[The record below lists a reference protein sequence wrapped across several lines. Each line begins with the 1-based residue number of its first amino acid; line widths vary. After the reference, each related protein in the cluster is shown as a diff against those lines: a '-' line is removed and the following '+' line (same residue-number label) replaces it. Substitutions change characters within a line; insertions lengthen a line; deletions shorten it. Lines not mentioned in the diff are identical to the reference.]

1 MSYKFTVDV
10 CATSA
15 NLGACFDFAGI
26 PVKGFYNSVYANY
39 SDNNEYT
46 VSIEGYGKNTLPK
59 NEENLIVCA
68 YKRVFE
74 VLDKPCNA
82 LNIHCVNRIPPN
94 SGMGSSAAAA
104 LGGIFLANAVLDNT
118 LSKEFM
124 LDIACEFEG
133 HPDNAAPVIYDG
145 AVITTQ
151 TDGKRLVKQIK
162 LVKDLYLAIA
172 VPDIKMPTA
181 LSRSVLPD
189 RYSRSD
195 LVKAISNSAFIIDA
209 MRDGNYPL
217 MGKLMMND
225 VVHIPYRKELIK
237 GYDDVV
243 TSAMENGA
251 CGCMISG
258 AGSTMI
264 SFCEDESTA
273 TKVKNAM
280 SKAFEKNGIQS
291 IQVQSVLYADKQ

>member
-39 SDNNEYT
+39 SDNYEYT
-46 VSIEGYGKNTLPK
+46 VSIEGYGKNTIPT
-59 NEENLIVCA
+59 NEENLIVRA

-74 VLDKPCNA
+74 VLDKPCNT
-82 LNIHCVNRIPPN
+82 LNIHCINRIPPN

-145 AVITTQ
+145 AVITAQ
-151 TDGKRLVKQIK
+151 IDGKRLVKQIK
-162 LVKDLYLAIA
+162 LVKDLHLAIA

-209 MRDGNYPL
+209 MRDGNYRL
-217 MGKLMMND
+217 MGELMMQD

-264 SFCEDESTA
+264 SFCEDECTA
-273 TKVKNAM
+273 TKVKIAM

-291 IQVQSVLYADKQ
+291 MQIQSVLYADK

>member
-1 MSYKFTVDV
+1 MPYEFTVDV

-26 PVKGFYNSVYANY
+26 PVKGFYNSVYANF
-39 SDNNEYT
+39 SENNEYF
-46 VSIEGYGKNTLPK
+46 VSIEGYGKGTLPT

-68 YKRVFE
+68 YKRVFN
-74 VLDKPCNA
+74 VLGKQCNA
-82 LNIHCVNRIPPN
+82 MNIHCINRIPPN

-104 LGGIFLANAVLDNT
+104 LGGIFLANAVLKNT

-133 HPDNAAPVIYDG
+133 HPDNAAPVIYDS
-145 AVITTQ
+145 AVITAQ

-162 LVKDLYLAIA
+162 LVKDLHLAIA
-172 VPDIKMPTA
+172 VPEIKMPTA

-243 TSAMENGA
+243 TSAMESGA
-251 CGCMISG
+251 YGCMISG

-264 SFCEDESTA
+264 SFCEDENTA
-273 TKVKNAM
+273 EKVKIAM
-280 SKAFEKNGIQS
+280 SNAFEKNGIKS
-291 IQVQSVLYADKQ
+291 IQIQSVLYADK

>member
-1 MSYKFTVDV
+1 MSYKFNVDV

-26 PVKGFYNSVYANY
+26 PVKDFYNSVYANF
-39 SDNNEYT
+39 SDNNAYS
-46 VSIEGYGKNTLPK
+46 VSIEGYGKSSIPT
-59 NEENLIVCA
+59 NEKNLIIRA
-68 YKRVFE
+68 YKRVF
-74 VLDKPCNA
+74 DRICKPCPT
-82 LNIHCVNRIPPN
+82 LDVHCINRIPPN

-104 LGGIFLANAVLDNT
+104 LGGIFLANAVLENT
-118 LSKEFM
+118 LSKELM

-151 TDGKRLVKQIK
+151 LDGKRLVKQIK
-162 LVKDLYLAIA
+162 LIKDLHLAIA
-172 VPDIKMPTA
+172 VPEIKMPTA

-209 MRDGNYPL
+209 MRDGDYQL
-217 MGKLMMND
+217 MGKLMMQD
-225 VVHIPYRKELIK
+225 VVHIPYRKDLIK

-243 TSAMENGA
+243 AKAMENGA
-251 CGCMISG
+251 YGCMISG

-264 SFCEDESTA
+264 SFCGDKTTA
-273 TKVKNAM
+273 QNVKIAM
-280 SKAFEKNGIQS
+280 ADVFEKNGVKS
-291 IQVQSVLYADKQ
+291 IQIQSVLYADK

>member
-39 SDNNEYT
+39 SDNKKYT
-46 VSIEGYGKNTLPK
+46 ISIEGYGKNTIPTS
-59 NEENLIVCA
+59 EENLIVCA

-74 VLDKPCNA
+74 VLGKPCNA
-82 LNIHCVNRIPPN
+82 MNIHCINRIPPN

-104 LGGIFLANAVLDNT
+104 LGGIFLANAVLENT
-118 LSKEFM
+118 LSKELM

-151 TDGKRLVKQIK
+151 VNGKRLVKQIK

-172 VPDIKMPTA
+172 VPEIKMPTA

-209 MRDGNYPL
+209 MRDGNYRL
-217 MGKLMMND
+217 MGELMMQD

-264 SFCEDESTA
+264 SFCEDEYTA
-273 TKVKNAM
+273 TRVKIAM

-291 IQVQSVLYADKQ
+291 IQIQSMLYADK